1 MTAPSLLR
9 VPTDEASMKAS
20 DPLIW
25 TIRGYQKL
33 ISRYTPPV
41 CRFHPSCSHYAVEAL
56 QVHGV
61 WRGSLLAAN
70 RIARC
75 NPFFSG
81 GFDPVPP
88 VAAAGQTSALEAGVD
103 RHPDD
108 CCAGGV
114 GEV

>member
-1 MTAPSLLR
+1 VKP
-9 VPTDEASMKAS
+9 S

-33 ISRYTPPV
+33 ISRYTPPT

-56 QVHGV
+56 QVHGAV
-61 WRGSLLAAN
+61 RGTLLTTG

-75 NPFFSG
+75 NPFFPG

-88 VAAAGQTSALEAGVD
+88 RPGLDAPQTVEDTGD
-103 RHPDD
+103 TPT
-108 CCAGGV
+108 GGT
-114 GEV
+114 GED

>member
-1 MTAPSLLR
+1 MIAPPLLR

-56 QVHGV
+56 QVHGA
-61 WRGSLLAAN
+61 WRGSMLAAS

-75 NPFFSG
+75 NPFFPG

-88 VAAAGQTSALEAGVD
+88 VAAVGEPDALEAGAD
-103 RHPDD
+103 APTDD
-108 CCAGGV
+108 CCAGGA

>member
-1 MTAPSLLR
+1 VNP
-9 VPTDEASMKAS
+9 S

-61 WRGSLLAAN
+61 VRGGWLAAH

-75 NPFFSG
+75 NPFFPG

-88 VAAAGQTSALEAGVD
+88 LVSVTDSSTLKGEEAA
-103 RHPDD
+103 P
-108 CCAGGV
+108 AGGS
-114 GEV
+114 GED

>member
-1 MTAPSLLR
+1 
-9 VPTDEASMKAS
+9 MKAS
-20 DPLIW
+20 DPMIW

-61 WRGSLLAAN
+61 WRGSWLAAS

-75 NPFFSG
+75 NPFFPG

-88 VAAAGQTSALEAGVD
+88 LAGASQGALETGSY
-103 RHPDD
+103 RPTDD
-108 CCAGGV
+108 CCAGGA

>member
-1 MTAPSLLR
+1 
-9 VPTDEASMKAS
+9 MKAS

-61 WRGSLLAAN
+61 VQGTWLAST

-75 NPFFSG
+75 NPFFPG

-88 VAAAGQTSALEAGVD
+88 RPLLDGTDGSGAAGDTS
-103 RHPDD
+103 P
-108 CCAGGV
+108 GGT
-114 GEV
+114 GED

>member
-1 MTAPSLLR
+1 MTPA
-9 VPTDEASMKAS
+9 
-20 DPLIW
+20 DPFIW

-56 QVHGV
+56 QVHGIV
-61 WRGSLLAAN
+61 RGSLLSAN

-75 NPFFSG
+75 NPFFPG

-88 VAAAGQTSALEAGVD
+88 ARSLSECCGTPDETAAS
-103 RHPDD
+103 
-108 CCAGGV
+108 AGGS

>member
-1 MTAPSLLR
+1 
-9 VPTDEASMKAS
+9 MKPS
-20 DPLIW
+20 DPFIW

-56 QVHGV
+56 KVHGLV
-61 WRGSLLAAN
+61 RGSWLASG

-75 NPFFSG
+75 NPFFAG

-88 VAAAGQTSALEAGVD
+88 RRSLGATGLDD
-103 RHPDD
+103 RTRAVPT
-108 CCAGGV
+108 GGS
-114 GEV
+114 GED